1 MYQTHQWWTFF
12 SATKFAMLSCPE
24 TTLTRSRH
32 QITPC
37 TAIKCESVFSK
48 LKTIWRHASKTFLSL
63 VNDNSASEIFYL
75 IWVKGQGR
83 AVFKAFL
90 QPDILALGP
99 TNKSTFFVSNVSTA
113 YAAQDQLGHALVV
126 AAAAYRLVCF
136 VRIVMMKIWR
146 PLFTLRASAWS

>member
-1 MYQTHQWWTFF
+1 
-12 SATKFAMLSCPE
+12 MLSCPE

-75 IWVKGQGR
+75 IWVKGQGCFQGLFYSPISWLW
-83 AVFKAFL
+83 AQQTKAF
-90 QPDILALGP
+90 
-99 TNKSTFFVSNVSTA
+99 FFVSNVSTA

-126 AAAAYRLVCF
+126 AAAACRLVCF

-146 PLFTLRASAWS
+146 PLFILRASAWS